1 MQFRLIDNCLY
12 MEVPVE
18 HHNGLPHYRIGN
30 RLYPPMPLLR
40 DLKLPE
46 PASLPRPPSRAPQAH
61 ALRAEGLSLAE
72 IGQRMGISRQR
83 VHQLLRPHT
92 RTPAAPQSPPTPRL
106 DAAPQ
111 DPLSATIA
119 DLFG

>member
-92 RTPAAPQSPPTPRL
+92 RTPAPQSPPRL
-106 DAAPQ
+106 NAAPQ

>member
-18 HHNGLPHYRIGN
+18 NYDGRPHYRIGN

-46 PASLPRPPSRAPQAH
+46 PAALKRPPSRAPQARAMH
-61 ALRAEGLSLAE
+61 AAGLSLAE
-72 IGQRMGISRQR
+72 IGRRMGISRQR

-92 RTPAAPQSPPTPRL
+92 RTPAATPTQ

-111 DPLSATIA
+111 DALSATIA
-119 DLFG
+119 DLFD